1 MVLPKMKKPL
11 KGLKGKI
18 HRGPKL
24 YPHMSDIVEEKDF
37 KFIPKDPDPNFS
49 VENNRKIIAQ
59 TIKENEIREKAL
71 KRAYMDG
78 IEERT
83 DAATYFFKA
92 LEKGK
97 YSSLPA
103 QEAAVKYFGRK
114 QLARLRGN
122 ELLADES
129 LKRSLRKM
137 FNISN

>member
-1 MVLPKMKKPL
+1 
-11 KGLKGKI
+11 
-18 HRGPKL
+18 
-24 YPHMSDIVEEKDF
+24 MSDIVEEKDF

-49 VENNRKIIAQ
+49 VEHNRKVIAQ

-71 KRAYMDG
+71 KRAYMDE

-92 LEKGK
+92 LERGK
-97 YSSLPA
+97 YMALPA
-103 QEAAVKYFGRK
+103 QEAAVKYFGKK

-122 ELLADES
+122 ELLADEN

-137 FNISN
+137 FNVT

>member
-1 MVLPKMKKPL
+1 MKKKL

-24 YPHMSDIVEEKDF
+24 YPQMSDIVEEKDF

-49 VENNRKIIAQ
+49 VEHNRKVIAQ

-71 KRAYMDG
+71 KRTYMDG

-122 ELLADES
+122 ELLADMN
-129 LKRSLRKM
+129 LKRSLRIM
-137 FNISN
+137 FGIKDS